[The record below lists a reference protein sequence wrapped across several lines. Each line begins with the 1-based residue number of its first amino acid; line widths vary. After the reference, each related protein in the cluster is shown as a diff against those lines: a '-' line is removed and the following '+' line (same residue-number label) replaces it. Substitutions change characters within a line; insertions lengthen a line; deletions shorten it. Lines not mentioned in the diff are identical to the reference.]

1 MTLQILGE
9 FLGTFI
15 LVLLGNGVVAA
26 NVLGKTNPGIGLINI
41 GAEAKKGNSLVKA
54 AYELLEAGEFNFL
67 GNVDVEG
74 KA

>member
-26 NVLGKTNPGIGLINI
+26 NVLGKTKSENAGWVTIAIGWGL
-41 GAEAKKGNSLVKA
+41 AVAV
-54 AYELLEAGEFNFL
+54 
-67 GNVDVEG
+67 VV
-74 KA
+74 